1 MDIKDTVKSSIKNL
15 DKYPKWLAS
24 KYKSFVREKAIER
37 VKTII
42 KLLVATS
49 VYRWA
54 KPKFKSLV
62 ILISVVLL
70 TLYLHNEYL
79 DWSDRTNNEKYV
91 GLSYIIKNL
100 LLFFSIG
107 FYILLL
113 RIQHLKSTEEII
125 EEKQIG
131 DGFDKFRNKDTLISK
146 SERILNKHK

>member
-1 MDIKDTVKSSIKNL
+1 M
-15 DKYPKWLAS
+15 
-24 KYKSFVREKAIER
+24 F
-37 VKTII
+37 KTIV

-79 DWSDRTNNEKYV
+79 DWSDRTNNEKYI

-100 LLFFSIG
+100 LLFLSIG
-107 FYILLL
+107 VYLLLL
-113 RIQHLKSTEEII
+113 RIQHLKSTEEIVQ
-125 EEKQIG
+125 EKQIG
-131 DGFDKFRNKDTLISK
+131 DGFDKFRNKDKLISK

>member
-1 MDIKDTVKSSIKNL
+1 M
-15 DKYPKWLAS
+15 
-24 KYKSFVREKAIER
+24 F
-37 VKTII
+37 KTII
-42 KLLVATS
+42 KFLVATS

-70 TLYLHNEYL
+70 TLYFHNEYL
-79 DWSDRTNNEKYV
+79 DWSDRTNNEKYI

-100 LLFFSIG
+100 LLFFAIG

-131 DGFDKFRNKDTLISK
+131 DGFDKFRNKDKLKTK
-146 SERILNKHK
+146 SQQILDNKD